1 MTTETPVELL
11 RFATV
16 GSVDDGKSTL
26 IGRLLV
32 DTRQLFDDQLDAVAE
47 ASAKRGVGDLD
58 LSFVT
63 DGLRAEREQGITI
76 DVAYRYASTPTRKF
90 VIADCPGHV
99 QYTRNMATGASTADL
114 ALVVLDANQGLK
126 EQTRRHLCIAALLGV
141 RNIIVAANKMD
152 MADWDR
158 APYDAVVKQIDELG
172 ERLGFESSL
181 VIPVSALMGDN
192 VVERSNEESWYE
204 GPTVLEA
211 LEQATAGSWSSSNSG
226 ARLPIQWVLRQNGGG
241 RTYAG
246 MVNGAPLRVGDTVTL
261 LPQNLETTVQAI
273 KGVRGD
279 GSEAAPGLSVDVDL
293 ASDTDAGRGDMLAT
307 APLPTVT
314 REIEATVCW
323 FGETPLSTGTR
334 LRLKHT
340 SRTTPARVSDLHGVV
355 DIATL
360 EVAPGEQL
368 AMNEI
373 GLVTIQTAEP
383 LVVDDYRDNRVTGSF
398 VLIDERTNATVAAGM
413 VGHVDFL

>member
-1 MTTETPVELL
+1 VGDAPVELL
-11 RFATV
+11 RFATI

-32 DTRQLFDDQLDAVAE
+32 DTRQLFDDQLDAVAA

-114 ALVVLDANQGLK
+114 ALVVVDASQGIK

-141 RNIIVAANKMD
+141 RTIIVAANKMD
-152 MADWDR
+152 LADWDR
-158 APYDAVVKQIDELG
+158 QPFDGVVKQTRDLG
-172 ERLGFESSL
+172 DKLGFTDPL
-181 VIPVSALMGDN
+181 VIPVSALHGDN
-192 VVERSNEESWYE
+192 VVDPSAEANWYE

-211 LEQATAGSWSSSNSG
+211 LESATAGSWSSSESG
-226 ARLPIQWVLRQNGGG
+226 ARLPIQWVLRQPGGG

-246 MVNGAPLRVGDTVTL
+246 MLNGASVTVGDRVTL
-261 LPQNLETTVQAI
+261 LPQGISASVRAI
-273 KGVRGD
+273 HGVGGD
-279 GSEAAPGLSVDVDL
+279 PAQPGLSVDFDIDE
-293 ASDTDAGRGDMLAT
+293 DTDAGRGDMLAT
-307 APLPTVT
+307 APLPEVT
-314 REIEATVCW
+314 REIAATVCW
-323 FGETPLSTGTR
+323 FGEGPLVKGRR

-340 SRTTPARVSDLHGVV
+340 TRSTPARVAEIDGVV
-355 DIATL
+355 DMDSLT
-360 EVAPGEQL
+360 VQPGTEL
-368 AMNEI
+368 DFNEI
-373 GLVTIQTAEP
+373 GLLHLETSEP
-383 LVVDDYRDNRVTGSF
+383 LVVDDYRNNRVTGSF
-398 VLIDERTNATVAAGM
+398 VLIDEKNNATVAAGM
-413 VGHVDFL
+413 VGHAEFL

>member
-1 MTTETPVELL
+1 MSAPVELL

-32 DTRQLFDDQLDAVAE
+32 DTRQLFEDQLDAVAA

-76 DVAYRYASTPTRKF
+76 DVAYRYATTPTRKF

-114 ALVVLDANQGLK
+114 ALVVLDATKGLK

-141 RNIIVAANKMD
+141 RNVIVAANKMD
-152 MADWDR
+152 LADWEKE
-158 APYDAVVKQIDELG
+158 PYDQVCADVQVLAK
-172 ERLGFESSL
+172 RLGFNDPL
-181 VIPVSALMGDN
+181 VIPVSALRGDN
-192 VVERSNEESWYE
+192 VVEPSAEANWYE

-211 LEQATAGSWSSSNSG
+211 LETAHAGSWSSSNSG
-226 ARLPIQWVLRQNGGG
+226 ARLPIQWVLRQPGGG

-246 MVNGAPLRVGDTVTL
+246 LVNGASFHVGDSVTL
-261 LPQNLETTVQAI
+261 LPQGISTTIRGI
-273 KGVRGD
+273 KGVHGVTD
-279 GSEAAPGLSVDVDL
+279 SAGPGLSIDL
-293 ASDTDAGRGDMLAT
+293 DLTDDTDAGRGNMLAT

-314 REIEATVCW
+314 HEIEATVCW
-323 FGETPLSTGTR
+323 FADKPLVKGQR

-340 SRTTPARVSDLHGVV
+340 TLSTPARIKEIDGVLN
-355 DIATL
+355 IETL
-360 EVAPGEQL
+360 SIEPGDSVAL
-368 AMNEI
+368 NDI
-373 GLVTIQTAEP
+373 GLIHIETSEP
-383 LVVDDYRDNRVTGSF
+383 LVVDDYRDDRVTGSF
-398 VLIDERTNATVAAGM
+398 VLIDEVNNATVAAGM
-413 VGHVDFL
+413 IGHVAFL